1 MQISIV
7 QHDHVTVVAVTG
19 SIDALTADA
28 LVTALRDELVAGR
41 TRLVAH
47 FGAVEYTSSAGLRV
61 LLTTLKDARQRGGDL
76 RLSDIRPNV
85 RQVLELSGFTSIL
98 KLTGSKNECVSRCYR
113 KPYIRAP
120 SNLRNTITFTR
131 VAKMT
136 KWSTSL
142 KAGRSNC

>member
-28 LVTALRDELVAGR
+28 LVTALSDELVAGR

-76 RLSDIRPNV
+76 RLSNIRPNV

-98 KLTGSKNECVSRCYR
+98 KCFADVDAAIASFPR
-113 KPYIRAP
+113 
-120 SNLRNTITFTR
+120 
-131 VAKMT
+131 
-136 KWSTSL
+136 
-142 KAGRSNC
+142 

>member
-28 LVTALRDELVAGR
+28 LVTALSDELVAGR

-98 KLTGSKNECVSRCYR
+98 KCFADVDAAIASFPR
-113 KPYIRAP
+113 
-120 SNLRNTITFTR
+120 
-131 VAKMT
+131 
-136 KWSTSL
+136 
-142 KAGRSNC
+142 